1 MSTTAD
7 LVLTPAKA
15 IRLSDMMLSLL
26 DELHEATERDVM
38 DDIARARLAA
48 IYGAALVEIG
58 SSVSDPLLDEL
69 STLMTPIVDGASSLD
84 EVRVAMAQLSGWILG
99 LLVATT
105 EGLIAMC
112 IPASPEERANEHGE
126 PT

>member
-112 IPASPEERANEHGE
+112 IPTPPEERANEHGE

>member
-26 DELHEATERDVM
+26 DELHEATERDGM